1 MPPAEAKITSKGQIT
16 LPSRVRE
23 RLKVGPGDKVVF
35 VERGDGEV
43 TVRSRSG
50 TLADMKGMLRGK
62 AGRLK
67 AGAIEGW
74 IGEARARAGRQTEAT
89 TQSRMIGIDTNVLL
103 RWLVAPDE
111 WDIGSSKSE
120 SDLVEK
126 TIRAKGA
133 EFFVNP

>member
-1 MPPAEAKITSKGQIT
+1 MPPTEAKITSKGQIT

-50 TLADMKGMLRGK
+50 TLADMKGILRGK

-67 AGAIEGW
+67 AGAIQGW
-74 IGEARARAGRQTEAT
+74 IDEARARALGGKLKRRRKA
-89 TQSRMIGIDTNVLL
+89 G
-103 RWLVAPDE
+103 
-111 WDIGSSKSE
+111 
-120 SDLVEK
+120 
-126 TIRAKGA
+126 
-133 EFFVNP
+133 